1 MVMTHAE
8 LLREHLAI
16 ETEGERTPAQMPG
29 YVDPAVTLLQ
39 DDAIRRFKEVRDDG
53 LHAQSLRLTPAM
65 LRHMSPL
72 ERKLLLDF
80 IVQRIQL
87 LEVKAALISRNLACG
102 ELEIPA
108 IYREVGAA

>member
-1 MVMTHAE
+1 MILDGKHISDAE
-8 LLREHLAI
+8 RMRLLADIEH
-16 ETEGERTPAQMPG
+16 EPKP
-29 YVDPAVTLLQ
+29 VDPALAMLQ
-39 DDAIRRFKEVRDDG
+39 EAAIKRFQEVRDDG